1 MVNATPLSSGKNR
14 YSVYR
19 KPGKAGLKGSK
30 KCRPHWVSNPGLQ
43 PVTNP
48 YTGMATSRISLRDG
62 APDLC
67 FKILPFGIL
76 IALINVPKSLGAG
89 RNGRDLETGHR
100 QLLPNPG
107 HLFTNRLAAS
117 ELKQR
122 C

>member
-1 MVNATPLSSGKNR
+1 MWGCVVNATPRPSGKNR

-19 KPGKAGLKGSK
+19 KPGKAGLNGSRK
-30 KCRPHWVSNPGLQ
+30 FRPHGVSNPGLQ
-43 PVTNP
+43 PVTSP
-48 YTGMATSRISLRDG
+48 YTGMANRRISSRDG
-62 APDLC
+62 APDLY

-100 QLLPNPG
+100 QHLPNPG

-117 ELKQR
+117 
-122 C
+122 